1 MAISLERLEE
11 FLAAFNAHDVDAV
24 MSFFTADCTFDTPR
38 GPDPWG
44 TRLLGLE
51 QVRTGI
57 AGRFAGIPDV
67 RYDEDEHWLAGND
80 HAVSRWTLSG
90 TTTDGGHIRVHGCDL
105 LDVTADGRIS
115 RKDSYW
121 KIVT

>member
-1 MAISLERLEE
+1 MAITDATLRA

-24 MSFFTADCTFDTPR
+24 MGFFTDDCVFETPR

-44 TRLLGLE
+44 TRLVGPAA
-51 QVRTGI
+51 VRTGI
-57 AGRFAGIPDV
+57 QGRFDGIPDV
-67 RYDEDEHWLAGND
+67 RYDNDEHWVVGDD

-90 TTTDGGHIRVHGCDL
+90 TSTEGTRIEVRGCDL
-105 LDVTADGRIS
+105 FDVSKDGRIL